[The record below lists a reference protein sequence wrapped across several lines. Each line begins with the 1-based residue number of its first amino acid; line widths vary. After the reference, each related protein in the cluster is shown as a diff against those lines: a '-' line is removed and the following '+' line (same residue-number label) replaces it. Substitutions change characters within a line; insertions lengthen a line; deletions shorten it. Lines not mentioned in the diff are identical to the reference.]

1 MPTSDALQQICL
13 LLNTDTNTWSWNQE
27 KQWKEK
33 LTPLHAI
40 TAADCPLVELLKGH
54 WSKWVKLTLSAKGF
68 PPDHLRYFFH
78 NCNQTCNLSHT
89 ILLANLTTLAL
100 TSHLENR
107 SLKFK
112 GAMKTRYKLSL
123 LEKLLCP
130 DNNGTNFMANWINSG
145 DIKQNMLTSGS
156 SLATFQQLF
165 SVASQSHVCAIGNCQ
180 TNPSLRQMTAWL

>member
-1 MPTSDALQQICL
+1 MKQRLHWHG
-13 LLNTDTNTWSWNQE
+13 WS
-27 KQWKEK
+27 
-33 LTPLHAI
+33 
-40 TAADCPLVELLKGH
+40 CLVELQFSNTSGASWQPLGQ
-54 WSKWVKLTLSAKGF
+54 
-68 PPDHLRYFFH
+68 PP
-78 NCNQTCNLSHT
+78 TCY
-89 ILLANLTTLAL
+89 LLARLVFCTLPVQRQNWHFFFFQSPL
-100 TSHLENR
+100 QLSCNIQILCSTIFEVVHVLNI
-107 SLKFK
+107 FTPIK
-112 GAMKTRYKLSL
+112 GAMKTKYSS

>member
-1 MPTSDALQQICL
+1 MSIVKRVTRSGLEYRLRLPKWNKGSTGTGEVAWWNCSLVTPVVLPDSHLASRQLAIYWQGWFFARCQF
-13 LLNTDTNTWSWNQE
+13 NAKTDTFFFFQSPLQLSCNIQILCSTIFEVVHVLNIF
-27 KQWKEK
+27 
-33 LTPLHAI
+33 TPI
-40 TAADCPLVELLKGH
+40 
-54 WSKWVKLTLSAKGF
+54 
-68 PPDHLRYFFH
+68 
-78 NCNQTCNLSHT
+78 
-89 ILLANLTTLAL
+89 
-100 TSHLENR
+100 
-107 SLKFK
+107 K
-112 GAMKTRYKLSL
+112 GAMKTKYSS